1 MGFFEKVLGVVA
13 GHGGG
18 GVSSGFDGD
27 VGEETATCPF
37 CGWEGDSDEI
47 SADFGCPEC
56 DEGFSGPRYCCGGIY
71 EQGEDTC
78 ASCGEPL

>member
-1 MGFFEKVLGVVA
+1 MGFFEKVLGAVA

-18 GVSSGFDGD
+18 GVSSEVEGNVAEDI
-27 VGEETATCPF
+27 ATCPF

-47 SADFGCPEC
+47 SVDYGCTECAD
-56 DEGFSGPRYCCGGIY
+56 GFPRYCCGGIY

>member
-1 MGFFEKVLGVVA
+1 MGFFDNLLRVVG

-18 GVSSGFDGD
+18 HSNDFDLRD
-27 VGEETATCPF
+27 GEISECPF
-37 CGWEGDSDEI
+37 CGWEGDSMEI
-47 SADFGCPEC
+47 TADFGCPEC
-56 DEGFSGPRYCCGGIY
+56 PDDYTGPKYCCGGIY